1 MTLTVPYNSAPPGNN
16 AGYSNLTLNNNG
28 TQASGSDVRLINE
41 SRPSMDRNPD
51 VPKEY
56 TKFTK
61 YATLLVLF
69 CINLLNYMDRFT
81 IISVLS
87 AVRTAFDINNKQ
99 AALLNMV
106 FLISYMILSPV
117 VGYLGRCFLITK
129 RTKIMLGD
137 RFNRKFII
145 IVGLCFWT
153 SIVMLSSFIE
163 GHHDNFHL
171 FLATRAAVGVGEAS
185 YSCLAPTGKPNCC
198 F

>member
-1 MTLTVPYNSAPPGNN
+1 MYNSAPPGNN

-41 SRPSMDRNPD
+41 SRPSMDQNPN

-61 YATLLVLF
+61 YSTLLVLF

-106 FLISYMILSPV
+106 FLISYMILSPI
-117 VGYLGRCFLITK
+117 VGYLGK
-129 RTKIMLGD
+129 RRFVLKCTENEFRRSIQSKIYNNCWPLLLDIDCDAIELHRGTSRQLQPFSGHSSSRWCGRSILLLSGSD
-137 RFNRKFII
+137 R
-145 IVGLCFWT
+145 
-153 SIVMLSSFIE
+153 
-163 GHHDNFHL
+163 
-171 FLATRAAVGVGEAS
+171 
-185 YSCLAPTGKPNCC
+185 
-198 F
+198 

>member
-1 MTLTVPYNSAPPGNN
+1 MYNSAPPGNN

-41 SRPSMDRNPD
+41 SRPSMDQNPN

-61 YATLLVLF
+61 YSTLLVLF

-106 FLISYMILSPV
+106 FLISYMILSPI
-117 VGYLGRCFLITK
+117 VGYLGK
-129 RTKIMLGD
+129 RRFVLNVLKMSSGD

-153 SIVMLSSFIE
+153 TIVMLSSFIE
-163 GHHDNFHL
+163 GHHDNFNL

-185 YSCLAPTGKPNCC
+185 YSCLAPTGK
-198 F
+198 